1 MPSFVAVHL
10 RNDTSDVTDTTV
22 MPTTTRTRV
31 TTAAVAVVGAA
42 GLALTTGPGGAGAA
56 PSAEYPIA
64 TCFGLSPNVVDV
76 PYMPRRV
83 IVSDYAGTTY
93 LAVDYTSYWIGV
105 GYNSDAR
112 LDWHNLRTGKRGT
125 LTSRSHVSP
134 PYQGVHN
141 FTIPTRTIGTGKVR
155 VTLNTVNRNAV
166 WSVPA
171 TTCGGTITVR

>member
-1 MPSFVAVHL
+1 MST
-10 RNDTSDVTDTTV
+10 N
-22 MPTTTRTRV
+22 TRTRAAA
-31 TTAAVAVVGAA
+31 AAVAVFGAA
-42 GLALTTGPGGAGAA
+42 GLALSTGPGDANAA
-56 PSAEYPIA
+56 PSAEYPIG
-64 TCFGLSPNVVDV
+64 TCFGMSPNVVDV

-83 IVSDYAGTTY
+83 IVSDYAGTTS
-93 LAVDYTSYWIGV
+93 LAIDYTSYWIGV
-105 GYNSDAR
+105 GYDSTAT

-141 FTIPTRTIGTGKVR
+141 FTIPTKTIGTGKVG
-155 VTLNTVNRNAV
+155 VTLNTVNRNAL